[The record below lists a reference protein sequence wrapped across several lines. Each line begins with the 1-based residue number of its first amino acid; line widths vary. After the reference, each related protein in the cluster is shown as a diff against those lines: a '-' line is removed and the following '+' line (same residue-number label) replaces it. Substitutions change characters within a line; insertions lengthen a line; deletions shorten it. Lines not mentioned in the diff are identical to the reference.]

1 MGTPNRFAIRE
12 VALATFYS
20 LKTGDAIVQL
30 DSLKSSGIEN
40 TASTVYAMGGRGN
53 PKLVGFSS
61 DREARFTLEDALFDV
76 KAIAMMTGN
85 SIIEDTK
92 DIYKREILVVESDKV
107 TLSDVPVGESVI
119 SLFKLQEDGS
129 HGEEL
134 FEGVDLLDPD
144 TDFIVNGSDIEFET
158 GELDDGASVVVYY
171 QYASKPT
178 SKTIT
183 VSSDKFAGTYKLVLD
198 CLVRDAFTKED
209 YEAQIVVHNAKLE
222 DEWSMN
228 FAPDGDP
235 ATFTMNL
242 EALKPVHTKDLYTM
256 TIYED

>member
-92 DIYKREILVVESDKV
+92 DIYKREILV
-107 TLSDVPVGESVI
+107 I
-119 SLFKLQEDGS
+119 
-129 HGEEL
+129 
-134 FEGVDLLDPD
+134 
-144 TDFIVNGSDIEFET
+144 
-158 GELDDGASVVVYY
+158 
-171 QYASKPT
+171 
-178 SKTIT
+178 
-183 VSSDKFAGTYKLVLD
+183 
-198 CLVRDAFTKED
+198 
-209 YEAQIVVHNAKLE
+209 
-222 DEWSMN
+222 
-228 FAPDGDP
+228 
-235 ATFTMNL
+235 
-242 EALKPVHTKDLYTM
+242 
-256 TIYED
+256 